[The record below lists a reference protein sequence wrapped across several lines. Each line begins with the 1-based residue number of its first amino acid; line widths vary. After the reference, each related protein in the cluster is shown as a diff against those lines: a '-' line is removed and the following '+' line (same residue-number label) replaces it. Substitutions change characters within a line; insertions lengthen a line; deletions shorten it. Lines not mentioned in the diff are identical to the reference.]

1 MKSINKMALA
11 AVLALSSAGFAMAT
25 APNVIHVTGSTA
37 YRTADVTAECY
48 YLNSIAGTGGVTAV
62 YFDTSSSQSLNHAAS
77 SIIYGPVPSSGAQ
90 TIFENTFNGSI
101 GGDEDLVAGTTLNSS
116 VAVSFP
122 LYSAYSNATGVTFNG
137 TSSAVTGGKQNSTTS
152 ASFTPDTTTQI
163 ADISFSDVY
172 FGTALDVINNTDNT
186 SDQAG
191 TPNSLTVGIVPFVFV
206 ANGSTTAIQ
215 TELAS
220 ASMTPQLFNL
230 LYQHGAIPLAFVT
243 GNTSDSSSQAIAL
256 GRDIDSGTR
265 ATALA
270 ETGYFLKGSGPDA
283 TVNQN
288 VVQYY
293 PYDSSAHFTADQ
305 NNLDGGSNATQP
317 ALTTGVV
324 GISASTI
331 GFFGP
336 VGPEDI
342 DDYELFEGN
351 GGYYSGANLQ
361 AAINDVSTSLGSVPV
376 YISPTSTVTQPVAV
390 FAYLGVSD
398 AKNALNSGTNP
409 AVLLPYN
416 GIKFNPTLTTTANA
430 SLIYTGQ
437 YTFWG
442 YEHEFYFGTT
452 TSPVGTAAL
461 GLQTQLT
468 GTNLID
474 GISSAQVHYASMLV
488 SRTNDGYPVTLSV
501 GTY

>member
-37 YRTADVTAECY
+37 YRVADVTAECY

-62 YFDTSSSQSLNHAAS
+62 YFDTSGSQSLNHAAS
-77 SIIYGPVPSSGAQ
+77 SIIYGPIPSSGAQ
-90 TIFENTFNGSI
+90 TIIENTFNGSV

-122 LYSAYSNATGVTFNG
+122 LYSAYSNATAVTFNG
-137 TSSAVTGGKQNSTTS
+137 TTSAVTGGKQNSTTS
-152 ASFTPDTTTQI
+152 ASFTADTTQI
-163 ADISFSDVY
+163 ADIAFSDVY
-172 FGTALDVINNTDNT
+172 FGTALDIINNTDGT
-186 SDQAG
+186 ADQAG
-191 TPNSLTVGIVPFVFV
+191 VPNSLTVGIVPFAFV
-206 ANGSTTAIQ
+206 ANGSTSAIQ

-243 GNTSDSSSQAIAL
+243 GNTSDSTSQAIAM

-265 ATALA
+265 ATQLC
-270 ETGYFLKGSGPDA
+270 ETGYGLKGSGPDA

-293 PYDSSAHFTADQ
+293 PYDNSTDFNSDV
-305 NNLDGGSNATQP
+305 NNLDGGGNATLP
-317 ALTTGVV
+317 AKTTGVV
-324 GISASTI
+324 GISASTV

-342 DDYELFEGN
+342 DDYELFEGD

-361 AAINDVSTSLGSVPV
+361 AAINDISTSLGSVSV
-376 YISPTSTVTQPVAV
+376 YISPTSTVSAPVAA
-390 FAYLGVSD
+390 FACLGVSD
-398 AKNALNSGTNP
+398 AKNALNASTNP

-416 GIKFNPTLTTTANA
+416 GVTFDPRLTTTANA
-430 SLIYTGQ
+430 SVIYTGK
-437 YTFWG
+437 YTLWG
-442 YEHEFYFGTT
+442 YEHEFYFGTP
-452 TSPVGTAAL
+452 TSVVGTVAT
-461 GLQTQLT
+461 GLQSQLT

-488 SRTNDGYPVTLSV
+488 SRANDGTPVTLSV